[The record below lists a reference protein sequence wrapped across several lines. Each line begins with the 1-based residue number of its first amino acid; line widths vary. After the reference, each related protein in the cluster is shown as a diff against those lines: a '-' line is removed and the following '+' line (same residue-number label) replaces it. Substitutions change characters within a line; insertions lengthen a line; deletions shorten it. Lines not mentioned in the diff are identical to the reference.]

1 MKKCFLFLFLVL
13 SALSVFPQN
22 REDVLPLPDSLV
34 GRLKE
39 HRKTDVVRAEA
50 LDAVI
55 MYYVEKQC
63 VLGSES
69 YINELTTLSDELKD
83 NYWKAVSLYYKSLCA
98 YENYNY
104 SQFLFYVNES
114 LRMINMLRDTEQT
127 QLLATRVYLVKSA
140 FCLHLNQLAESNEY
154 IQKGLQLS
162 EGKDFIQNRNVFL
175 YNYGI
180 LLMKMGKNE
189 ESIMQFKSLDTLNII
204 HPKALLNIAISFSSL
219 EQYDSAYFYID
230 SLIRYAKTNIESLS
244 MKKDLLRAYEVKAG
258 FCSKFG
264 RWDEAIETLE
274 SFSYYLNE
282 FEDENLL
289 AAHCL
294 NLSTAYNGN
303 GEYEK
308 ALELVNQ
315 SIDFSRKVQNIE
327 NEWFAVKQK
336 CEILENMK
344 DYEKEVE
351 NLRYFI
357 VLTDTINCRED
368 LLKVQEQQYQQ
379 ETAMLEQQYELQRRA
394 SHQRQLIIIILSV
407 VVLIGGLLVALLI
420 WLNRKRL
427 AAELELR
434 NREITAK
441 SMDKIQS
448 NELLNDIIEK
458 LSEMEVQP
466 ENNVLPSAIREL
478 KTLVDADTKKDFDLH
493 FVQMHPD
500 FYQKLLADFPKLTQN
515 ELRLCAFIKSNLSMK
530 EIAAING
537 ISADSVKT
545 ARKRLRKSL
554 NLTGEDTS
562 LLEFLSKY

>member
-258 FCSKFG
+258 
-264 RWDEAIETLE
+264 
-274 SFSYYLNE
+274 
-282 FEDENLL
+282 
-289 AAHCL
+289 
-294 NLSTAYNGN
+294 
-303 GEYEK
+303 
-308 ALELVNQ
+308 
-315 SIDFSRKVQNIE
+315 
-327 NEWFAVKQK
+327 
-336 CEILENMK
+336 
-344 DYEKEVE
+344 
-351 NLRYFI
+351 
-357 VLTDTINCRED
+357 
-368 LLKVQEQQYQQ
+368 
-379 ETAMLEQQYELQRRA
+379 
-394 SHQRQLIIIILSV
+394 
-407 VVLIGGLLVALLI
+407 
-420 WLNRKRL
+420 
-427 AAELELR
+427 
-434 NREITAK
+434 
-441 SMDKIQS
+441 
-448 NELLNDIIEK
+448 
-458 LSEMEVQP
+458 P
-466 ENNVLPSAIREL
+466 
-478 KTLVDADTKKDFDLH
+478 DFD
-493 FVQMHPD
+493 
-500 FYQKLLADFPKLTQN
+500 
-515 ELRLCAFIKSNLSMK
+515 S
-530 EIAAING
+530 
-537 ISADSVKT
+537 
-545 ARKRLRKSL
+545 
-554 NLTGEDTS
+554 
-562 LLEFLSKY
+562 